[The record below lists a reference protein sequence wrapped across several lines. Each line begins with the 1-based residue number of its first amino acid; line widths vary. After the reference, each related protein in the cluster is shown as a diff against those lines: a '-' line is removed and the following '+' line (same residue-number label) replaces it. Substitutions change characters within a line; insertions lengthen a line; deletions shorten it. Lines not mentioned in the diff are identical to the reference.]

1 MYDLLKQTEQT
12 VTSYLSREPSDLDP
26 PCFQKRFNGTNEHIA
41 QVPLVLVYDQI
52 FQISTSKQSRPWSG
66 SSHESCFISICIVY
80 KNVLKLQ
87 HEFIAQVPLVYDQ
100 IFRISISKQKEAV
113 IRQFL
118 REPLDLDPSCLQK
131 SLKPP
136 HEHIGST
143 CVWSDISY
151 PHKQT

>member
-26 PCFQKRFNGTNEHIA
+26 PCFQKRFKGTNEHIA

-80 KNVLKLQ
+80 KNVLKLL
-87 HEFIAQVPLVYDQ
+87 HEFIIQ
-100 IFRISISKQKEAV
+100 
-113 IRQFL
+113 
-118 REPLDLDPSCLQK
+118 
-131 SLKPP
+131 
-136 HEHIGST
+136 
-143 CVWSDISY
+143 VWSDISY
-151 PHKQT
+151 LHKQTKGGRDQAVLTGAAWSRSILFTKKFKAATRAYRFHLCMIRHFISP